1 MEPLKLS
8 PCNEEKHDLDAY
20 LSRFEPACQAFNI
33 QSEHWSTQL
42 ARLLQG
48 QSLHKHARTGL
59 AIIWPTELTNATP
72 VIDNADAAS
81 RVTRWSLTRPI
92 AALKTRRHCS
102 L

>member
-33 QSEHWSTQL
+33 QSEH
-42 ARLLQG
+42 
-48 QSLHKHARTGL
+48 
-59 AIIWPTELTNATP
+59 WPTELTNATP